1 MGKHRSSQGGRAH
14 SHLINKSKRLL
25 TAPTHSTDK
34 GKFSRAAATTT
45 VQASLQ
51 NVASRASLDYRLPRV
66 RVRARDSARRGETAK
81 PPGTHPD
88 ALRGTSFRASLLT
101 IVDLTRVTNSI
112 RHLVH
117 PTDETSVDTQALAT
131 VNIATCPEV
140 KAGHRRAN
148 SAADAY
154 LKRGKDEL
162 ALACYVAALS
172 SKANFPPALYGIGET
187 FAKKTPSGFELARE
201 SYELALK
208 HWPEYVDARIA
219 LGDLWANSRGDRSRA
234 ESYYRGAVKTR
245 PGDALAW
252 ESLAQNQVE
261 DGRLDEA
268 LKTYDE
274 AIEKVRDAPGLYYS
288 RARVQEKRKRYE
300 ACVDDASAALK
311 RATEFGQAYHVLAKC
326 SAKLEGPDA
335 PTESDLELYFRQAV
349 KLEPEY
355 AEHHLDLARF
365 LYEMGGSAKLR
376 EARAVLDDA
385 LNGSLDE
392 KEQSIFEVGARA
404 FEDFVASR
412 TREL

>member
-1 MGKHRSSQGGRAH
+1 MNYEPCPRTRPTKSS
-14 SHLINKSKRLL
+14 L
-25 TAPTHSTDK
+25 TVALST
-34 GKFSRAAATTT
+34 S
-45 VQASLQ
+45 VQACRQQ
-51 NVASRASLDYRLPRV
+51 NVTSRASLDCRLPRV
-66 RVRARDSARRGETAK
+66 GVRARDSARRGDTAK

-88 ALRGTSFRASLLT
+88 ALRGASLLK
-101 IVDLTRVTNSI
+101 IVDLVHITNSI
-112 RHLVH
+112 RQHHLVY
-117 PTDETSVDTQALAT
+117 PTNGNSIDAQALAT
-131 VNIATCPEV
+131 VNISMCPEV

-219 LGDLWANSRGDRSRA
+219 LGDLWATSRGDRSRA

-274 AIEKVRDAPGLYYS
+274 ALEKVRDAPGLYYS
-288 RARVQEKRKRYE
+288 RARVQEKRKQYD

-365 LYEMGGSAKLR
+365 LYEMGGSSKLR

-392 KEQSIFEVGARA
+392 KEQSIFEVGARE